1 MKRVTD
7 DMGRGR
13 TNRSEFAKGP
23 YVNITCRVPLDVWTT
38 IDHYAAANTGNNRS
52 LAVERL
58 IREAERNWTEWKALT
73 QEEQDRRRRL
83 ADRRNSPGAD

>member
-1 MKRVTD
+1 
-7 DMGRGR
+7 MGRGR
-13 TNRSEFAKGP
+13 TNRSEYAKGP
-23 YVNITCRVPLDVWTT
+23 FVNITVRLPLSIWTT

-58 IREAERNWTEWKALT
+58 IGQAEQAWEEWRALD

-83 ADRRNSPGAD
+83 KAKRNRIGAD